1 MPYGTLTAGRALA
14 LRCGPRRE
22 AGPGVGWHLVH
33 LYRTGMSVSGE
44 SERSRVRLWC
54 RFFGVWGEN
63 NDRFAV
69 YFILTTTYLLTR
81 HLLYTVRLADPS
93 RCWLTVYLLPSY
105 CMNSSSATGLLC
117 CRSKA

>member
-1 MPYGTLTAGRALA
+1 MPYGTLTAGWALA

-33 LYRTGMSVSGE
+33 LYNMSVSGE

-63 NDRFAV
+63 NDRFV
-69 YFILTTTYLLTR
+69 YIL
-81 HLLYTVRLADPS
+81 
-93 RCWLTVYLLPSY
+93 
-105 CMNSSSATGLLC
+105 
-117 CRSKA
+117 

>member
-1 MPYGTLTAGRALA
+1 MPYGTVTAGRALA

-33 LYRTGMSVSGE
+33 LYNMSVSGE

-63 NDRFAV
+63 NDRFSV
-69 YFILTTTYLLTR
+69 YFILTVLLLSSTYLLDT
-81 HLLYTVRLADPS
+81 YCILAPRRPS
-93 RCWLTVYLLPSY
+93 HYWLTVLFIYSPV
-105 CMNSSSATGLLC
+105 TV
-117 CRSKA
+117 